1 MYHRRLFSDICI
13 VTSRGTIYFH
23 KALIAVRCPDLSAH
37 LDNLYEL
44 QRQSGL
50 SRISSNS
57 PKLQPRSSK
66 TTSENIETLHL
77 PDIQHCSVEQ
87 FIESLYSDGKLVG
100 TKNVVKAIEDLPH
113 IPQVP
118 QLMYED
124 FVPREHSSKPGSR
137 DTSRHRLYGSM
148 PSSSFMRALGS
159 DKDHDTVFGIRMEK
173 DVPYIGR
180 LPVEIDNND
189 IIIEG
194 DRYEGTPGLWEL
206 IQSKDP
212 QDNNYT
218 AKDFIEY
225 AKILWAT
232 DAMKRDNDPS
242 ARHPKSNR
250 GTKWAKIVKPIW
262 ENKSFQGSGTVFLPQ
277 DPTALIDR
285 LELLQAS
292 KQAGNTGVTPMTY
305 HSVSTSKLDTE
316 VRFNLDTLKS
326 GHVLS

>member
-1 MYHRRLFSDICI
+1 MSFLKIKDLKKRDAIVREYLKTRQNIQTASEAEHTDKISFQKSQSATFKPLVDSQQVVSD
-13 VTSRGTIYFH
+13 S
-23 KALIAVRCPDLSAH
+23 LI
-37 LDNLYEL
+37 
-44 QRQSGL
+44 
-50 SRISSNS
+50 
-57 PKLQPRSSK
+57 
-66 TTSENIETLHL
+66 
-77 PDIQHCSVEQ
+77 
-87 FIESLYSDGKLVG
+87 
-100 TKNVVKAIEDLPH
+100 NVVKAIEDLPH

-124 FVPREHSSKPGSR
+124 FVPGGR
-137 DTSRHRLYGSM
+137 DTSQHRLYGSM

-173 DVPYIGR
+173 GEPYIGR
-180 LPVEIDNND
+180 LPITIDNND

-194 DRYEGTPGLWEL
+194 NRYEGTPGLWEL

-212 QDNNYT
+212 QDDHYT

-242 ARHPKSNR
+242 AKHPKSNR
-250 GTKWAKIVKPIW
+250 GAKWAKIVKPIW

-285 LELLQAS
+285 LKLLQAS
-292 KQAGNTGVTPMTY
+292 KQAGNTGVINEL
-305 HSVSTSKLDTE
+305 VSILDELLRRNVIKKSEYKKLS
-316 VRFNLDTLKS
+316 LAL
-326 GHVLS
+326 

>member
-1 MYHRRLFSDICI
+1 MSFLKIKDPKKRDAVVREYLKTRQNIQTASEAEHIDKISFQKSQSDTFKP
-13 VTSRGTIYFH
+13 VVDSQQVVSDS
-23 KALIAVRCPDLSAH
+23 LI
-37 LDNLYEL
+37 
-44 QRQSGL
+44 
-50 SRISSNS
+50 
-57 PKLQPRSSK
+57 
-66 TTSENIETLHL
+66 
-77 PDIQHCSVEQ
+77 
-87 FIESLYSDGKLVG
+87 
-100 TKNVVKAIEDLPH
+100 NVVKAIEDLPH

-159 DKDHDTVFGIRMEK
+159 EKDHDTVFGIRMEK

-292 KQAGNTGVTPMTY
+292 KQAGNTGVINEL
-305 HSVSTSKLDTE
+305 VSILDELLRRKIIKKSEYKKLS
-316 VRFNLDTLKS
+316 LAL
-326 GHVLS
+326 